1 MTRVV
6 RFTASERAFHWVFA
20 AGWLGLLASGLPLML
35 PGLQAWIRGYSP
47 VIGVRLHLAAAGLWV
62 LALAA
67 VLVLGHRRRLAATWR
82 DLIALDADDRRW
94 LARFPRWLTA
104 APAAR
109 TRLDGRVGR
118 FNAGQKLNAL
128 FTAASAA
135 VLLVTGLALVPVVL
149 GAPVPGPAVGA
160 ALRAVHRWVTL
171 AALLPLA
178 GHLFFALAFPP
189 TRPSLAGM
197 LDGRVD
203 ADWAAHHHPR
213 WRGERAPEDRAA

>member
-1 MTRVV
+1 
-6 RFTASERAFHWVFA
+6 
-20 AGWLGLLASGLPLML
+20 
-35 PGLQAWIRGYSP
+35 
-47 VIGVRLHLAAAGLWV
+47 
-62 LALAA
+62 
-67 VLVLGHRRRLAATWR
+67 
-82 DLIALDADDRRW
+82 RRW

-104 APAAR
+104 EPAAR
-109 TRLDGRVGR
+109 ARLDARVGR
-118 FNAGQKLNAL
+118 FNAGQKVNAL

-135 VLLVTGLALVPVVL
+135 VLLVTGLALVPVAL
-149 GAPVPGPAVGA
+149 GAPVPGPTAAA
-160 ALRAVHRWVTL
+160 ALRAAHRWVTL